1 MMFPFFIEEFEDYP
15 YFVSWF
21 FLYTIRFFVLPV
33 DTVLRKFKRR
43 MKILLGLKIYR
54 ASRHLDYLPVRG
66 QRTRTNAGTMRIL
79 RLKQK

>member
-21 FLYTIRFFVLPV
+21 FLYNIRFFVLPV

-54 ASRHLDYLPVRG
+54 AFRHLDYLPVRG
-66 QRTRTNAGTMRIL
+66 QRTRTNAGTLRIL
-79 RLKQK
+79 RLKHK